1 MEKHKINYYKTY
13 SDDFVKSKKQDYK
26 LPNNYKWIHTNIFYK
41 IYSAILYKIA
51 YIFGFFYCK
60 FALHVKV
67 ENRDVLKKHRKQGY
81 FLYGNHTQPIGDVFM
96 PTRLC
101 KSKRIFVIASP
112 SNLGVDGIGPFLPMI
127 GILPIPDSIIKMK
140 KLLQAV
146 EQRIQQNKCVVIYP
160 EAHVW
165 PYYTKIRPFESTAF
179 KFPIENNAKSFCMT
193 TTYYKR
199 KFGKKP
205 GIKIYVDGPFISDD
219 NLSKKQRQEY
229 LSDKIYQC
237 MKYRSKS
244 SNYEYIEYK
253 EENE

>member
-13 SDDFVKSKKQDYK
+13 SDDFIKSKKQDYK
-26 LPNNYKWIHTNIFYK
+26 LPDNYKWIHTNILYK